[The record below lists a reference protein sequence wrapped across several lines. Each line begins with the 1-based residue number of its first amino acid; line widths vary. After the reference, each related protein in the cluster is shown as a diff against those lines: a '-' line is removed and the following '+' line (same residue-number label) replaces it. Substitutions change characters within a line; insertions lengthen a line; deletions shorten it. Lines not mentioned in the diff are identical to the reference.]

1 MSELATFED
10 SPIFWE
16 LVTKYQGRFDES
28 PWSPEFLETDPEPTE
43 EEIKARHWPATF
55 QGALLYTKRLV
66 QAQQITQALPILAL
80 DQYAQQVDLADTNV
94 MQVIQGVLVDD

>member
-1 MSELATFED
+1 MSDLAMFDD

-16 LVTKYQGRFDES
+16 LIAKYGKRFDES
-28 PWSPEFLETDPEPTE
+28 PWSPEFLEIEPEPTE
-43 EEIKARHWPATF
+43 DEVKARHWPATF
-55 QGALLYTKRLV
+55 QGALLYTRRLV
-66 QAQQITQALPILAL
+66 QAQQATQTLPILAL